1 MLRRAY
7 FALCM
12 ARIFFIICLSLL
24 AATSGLAEPV
34 LVGLFYG
41 ANHVRVTLK
50 VISGSYDVVADNN
63 VVFTIAT
70 SESADITAIDGAV
83 NIFYDSKNYSG
94 YSKIKL
100 LQNGAALFKLQPAGQ
115 KPIARVYEQ
124 NLIAYPYMGRLQ
136 LVSEV
141 EVENYVSGVIE
152 AESGSGQ
159 ELEYYKVQAVISRT
173 YALNNLTRHALEG
186 FQVCDATHCQ
196 VYHGKPRMEMKA
208 AQAAEFTKDI
218 VIVDHEINLITAA
231 FHSNCGGRTLDADE
245 VWSKPTTYLIGKCD
259 TFCLTM
265 PHSNWEK
272 TVHRERWVDY
282 LNTKRY
288 PLTDNPTEQE
298 LSFYP
303 SQKIKFYADSSV
315 KIPMKTIR
323 EDFKLRSAFFN
334 VQSVGDSVIFMG
346 QGFGHGVGL
355 CQEGA
360 MRMARL
366 GNGYENIIHFYY
378 SDVHLI
384 PRDMV
389 WFYRE

>member
-1 MLRRAY
+1 M
-7 FALCM
+7 
-12 ARIFFIICLSLL
+12 
-24 AATSGLAEPV
+24 
-34 LVGLFYG
+34 
-41 ANHVRVTLK
+41 K
-50 VISGSYDVVADNN
+50 V
-63 VVFTIAT
+63 
-70 SESADITAIDGAV
+70 
-83 NIFYDSKNYSG
+83 
-94 YSKIKL
+94 
-100 LQNGAALFKLQPAGQ
+100 
-115 KPIARVYEQ
+115 
-124 NLIAYPYMGRLQ
+124 
-136 LVSEV
+136 
-141 EVENYVSGVIE
+141 
-152 AESGSGQ
+152 
-159 ELEYYKVQAVISRT
+159 
-173 YALNNLTRHALEG
+173 
-186 FQVCDATHCQ
+186 
-196 VYHGKPRMEMKA
+196 
-208 AQAAEFTKDI
+208 
-218 VIVDHEINLITAA
+218 
-231 FHSNCGGRTLDADE
+231 
-245 VWSKPTTYLIGKCD
+245 
-259 TFCLTM
+259 
-265 PHSNWEK
+265 
-272 TVHRERWVDY
+272 VDY